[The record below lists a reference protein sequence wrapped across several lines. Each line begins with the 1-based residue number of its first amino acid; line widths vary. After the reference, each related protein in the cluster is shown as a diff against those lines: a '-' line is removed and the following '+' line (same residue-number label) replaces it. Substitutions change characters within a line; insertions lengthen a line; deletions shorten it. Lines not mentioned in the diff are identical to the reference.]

1 MYVTAQ
7 TLRQGAPMILPRVR
21 SLRIALCEGN
31 AMNIDDYVR
40 TAATAAIL
48 TPCLALGACSE
59 RTNRE
64 DFASLIKGK
73 TEQEVRKNA
82 GKPDSVDETKKDR
95 HVWTYNSRTFD
106 VQQQNKFDAR
116 TVVVFT
122 RSPEGKMVVA
132 EVKFE

>member
-1 MYVTAQ
+1 M
-7 TLRQGAPMILPRVR
+7 
-21 SLRIALCEGN
+21 S
-31 AMNIDDYVR
+31 IDNYVR

-48 TPCLALGACSE
+48 SLCLALGACSE

-106 VQQQNKFDAR
+106 VQQQNKLDAK
-116 TVVVFT
+116 TIVIFT
-122 RSPEGKMVVA
+122 PSTEGKMVVA

>member
-1 MYVTAQ
+1 MKIDY
-7 TLRQGAPMILPRVR
+7 LRA
-21 SLRIALCEGN
+21 
-31 AMNIDDYVR
+31 
-40 TAATAAIL
+40 AATAAIL
-48 TPCLALGACSE
+48 TVSLVLGACSE

-82 GKPDSVDETKKDR
+82 GKPDSVDETNKGR

-106 VQQQNKFDAR
+106 IQQQNKFDAR
-116 TVVVFT
+116 TVVIFT
-122 RSPEGKMVVA
+122 PSPEGKMVVG